1 MINHLNINFENSF
14 LYLFSAI
21 PQVIGALAG
30 LLGVFLLFK
39 FQSLN
44 KSIIGFGEQILLHL
58 NNEPFLVEI
67 KDRELRLLKSHLND
81 GIMRNDQETVV
92 SQIAGL
98 NYRLDQIE
106 KDVHFIHHENLEIK
120 SERNGLIQTF
130 KICENIQWTC
140 LEYKY
145 NLTQDSKRLLAN
157 CIGVI
162 LISLL
167 CLPFVPLL
175 HSSGNLIVLGLIS
188 ILVLIWFGMCLIKIV
203 WTVIVSISH
212 DYNDE
217 LMPNKKGFF
226 SELFKIF
233 KQRKRAVYKR
243 QWVI

>member
-1 MINHLNINFENSF
+1 MINHMNINFENSF
-14 LYLFSAI
+14 LYFFSVI

-67 KDRELRLLKSHLND
+67 DDRQIRLLKSHLND

-98 NYRLDQIE
+98 NYRLDQINKE
-106 KDVHFIHHENLEIK
+106 NNFIQHENLEIK
-120 SERNGLIQTF
+120 SERNRLIQTF
-130 KICENIQWTC
+130 RICENIQWTC

-145 NLTQDSKRLLAN
+145 NLTQDSKRLLIH

-162 LISLL
+162 LLSLL

-175 HSSGNLIVLGLIS
+175 HTGGYLVILFLFSIFVLL
-188 ILVLIWFGMCLIKIV
+188 WFGKCLINIV
-203 WTVIVSISH
+203 WIVIVSISH

-226 SELFKIF
+226 SELFKVF
-233 KQRKRAVYKR
+233 KQRKRKVYKR
-243 QWVI
+243 QW